1 MSKTEEEKETKR
13 SSPPSFYKIYGRD
26 LSVAIRVIFPG
37 DAVIKAKEGHLH
49 FPGLINPSPEIH
61 LKKEE
66 RRLVDLPADPATNQT
81 KEDNFSYQFEPWFD
95 AAEAKSF
102 HVVFRLRPK
111 ERGGSQFRWIRF
123 GRPGEETDFGFSP
136 SSKKYF
142 INLALEVFQPL
153 FVKIQRS
160 GEFDYLKVRL
170 EPDLQKENP
179 IARIWGGRPVVLKI
193 QRIKPSAA
201 PPHLAKAL
209 P

>member
-26 LSVAIRVIFPG
+26 LSVAIRVTFPG
-37 DAVIKAKEGHLH
+37 EALIKAKEGHLY
-49 FPGLINPSPEIH
+49 FPDLINPSPEIH
-61 LKKEE
+61 AQ
-66 RRLVDLPADPATNQT
+66 RRFVDLPADPAANEIKT
-81 KEDNFSYQFEPWFD
+81 EEGDLSYRFEPWFD

-111 ERGGSQFRWIRF
+111 ENGGSQFRWIRF

-160 GEFDYLKVRL
+160 GGFDYLKVGL

-179 IARIWGGRPVVLKI
+179 IARIWEGRPVVLKI